1 MKSPSKLW
9 NVLVSEDVCSSDG
22 FSGKVGAFVYPTN
35 ADMCSRSYKVLFIYY
50 AENIC
55 SSDSFLQGC
64 CNHASPSL
72 FRFLSSLIQ
81 PSIPSSLFAVLLGAN
96 WRAEMLLIQWALVA
110 STPCLLPSSQ
120 LSGKWPSVQ
129 MIPSLPSPQCSF
141 SVISLFQMI
150 WWGPYTDCGRVSC
163 PHRKQNCHLVLKK
176 RDIKPSEIICS
187 PTIEESLLLM
197 QFIPKP
203 F

>member
-81 PSIPSSLFAVLLGAN
+81 PSIPSSLFAVSLGAN

-120 LSGKWPSVQ
+120 LSGKW
-129 MIPSLPSPQCSF
+129 SLPFPHPNVALVSF
-141 SVISLFQMI
+141 PFSRWSDGVLILIVAGSHVLTENRIVI
-150 WWGPYTDCGRVSC
+150 WY
-163 PHRKQNCHLVLKK
+163 
-176 RDIKPSEIICS
+176 
-187 PTIEESLLLM
+187 
-197 QFIPKP
+197 
-203 F
+203 